1 MPSKSNTNSNANSLV
16 PKKAPSSTKKIL
28 APSSTKKILKKVS
41 EKPKKGVVSKPAAVV
56 AAPPAAPVETPTKT
70 NMETLLATF
79 NDNLVAAQKGL
90 ALLAKDY
97 KIITKMYS
105 RERAAAE
112 KLEKKRSGSRR
123 SSDAKPSGFAKPGY
137 ISPELCNFLGKPF
150 GTEMARTDVTR
161 YLTTYIREKG
171 LQNKDNR
178 KQIICDDALQGL
190 LKPQKNDVITYFNLQ
205 SYMKRHYDNPT
216 SNGLTASA

>member
-1 MPSKSNTNSNANSLV
+1 MPSKTNSKIATKATKTSSTTV
-16 PKKAPSSTKKIL
+16 PKKMLSSTKKIV
-28 APSSTKKILKKVS
+28 KKVS
-41 EKPKKGVVSKPAAVV
+41 SAEKPKKVVAKPVVAAAA
-56 AAPPAAPVETPTKT
+56 AAPPAAPVETPTKP

-79 NDNLVAAQKGL
+79 NDNLGAAQKGL
-90 ALLAKDY
+90 AQLAKDY

-112 KLEKKRSGSRR
+112 KLEKKRSGARR

-161 YLTTYIREKG
+161 YLTTYIKEKG
-171 LQNKDNR
+171 LQNKENR
-178 KQIICDDALQGL
+178 KEIICDAALQGL

>member
-1 MPSKSNTNSNANSLV
+1 MPSKTKITKTTTNTTNSTVV
-16 PKKAPSSTKKIL
+16 PKKTLASSSTKKV
-28 APSSTKKILKKVS
+28 LKKVSSSS
-41 EKPKKGVVSKPAAVV
+41 EKPKKVVSKPAAVA
-56 AAPPAAPVETPTKT
+56 AAPVSPVETPTKP
-70 NMETLLATF
+70 NMEKLLETF

-90 ALLAKDY
+90 SQLAKDY

-112 KLEKKRSGSRR
+112 KLEKKRSGNRR

-161 YLTTYIREKG
+161 YLTTYIKEKG
-171 LQNKDNR
+171 LQNKENR
-178 KQIICDDALQGL
+178 KQIICDAALQGL